1 MQSIASLMSIGSAYS
16 PDVGNLDDFDDEVD
30 INRSNTAIKISELAS
45 QFDFLSQDKNDSS
58 SNTEIQE
65 IKGKKL
71 LKFYFLGIN
80 YYFYLGSLC
89 LF

>member
-1 MQSIASLMSIGSAYS
+1 MLKFRDEDMQSIASLMSIGSAYS

-45 QFDFLSQDKNDSS
+45 QFDDFLSQDKNGSS
-58 SNTEIQE
+58 SNTEKQE

-71 LKFYFLGIN
+71 LKFYF
-80 YYFYLGSLC
+80 
-89 LF
+89 